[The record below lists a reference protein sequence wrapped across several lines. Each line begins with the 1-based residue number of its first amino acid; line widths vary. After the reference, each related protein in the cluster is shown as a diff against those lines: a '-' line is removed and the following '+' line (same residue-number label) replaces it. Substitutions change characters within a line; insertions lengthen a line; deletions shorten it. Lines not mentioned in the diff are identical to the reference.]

1 VENIVDNFLTELD
14 TVYGTFAERGTTY
27 SVVLGEASDFFNF
40 FLKKLKITIFAK
52 NSFFYSFLHIFAH
65 FCSFLLIF
73 CSFFDKKAVFLTI
86 VKIDEFKRSSKK
98 PLQ

>member
-1 VENIVDNFLTELD
+1 MENIVDNFLTELD

-52 NSFFYSFLHIFAH
+52 NSFFYTFFLFFA
-65 FCSFLLIF
+65 LF
-73 CSFFDKKAVFLTI
+73 CSFFDKKSRF
-86 VKIDEFKRSSKK
+86 FNNC
-98 PLQ
+98 